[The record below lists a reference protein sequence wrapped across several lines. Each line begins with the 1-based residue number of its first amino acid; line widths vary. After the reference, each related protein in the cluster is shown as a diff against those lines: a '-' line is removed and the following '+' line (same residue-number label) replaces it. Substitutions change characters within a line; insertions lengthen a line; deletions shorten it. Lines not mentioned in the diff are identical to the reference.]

1 MSPLIH
7 RSLIALAIAAV
18 IAAAFWWIGRPKP
31 IAVTVKEIDRGKVES
46 SIANTRAGTV
56 DACQRT
62 KLSTIMGGRIEVLAV
77 NEGDRVQKG
86 QLLMKLW
93 NEDQQAQSTLAMA
106 QVVTARQRVIEACA
120 QAANAERE
128 AQRQGVLREKGF
140 VSGSR
145 EESARTE
152 AQARRASCEAAKA
165 DVAQFEARVSATR
178 VEEGRTVLY
187 APFDGTIAKIV
198 GEVGEYSTPSPP
210 GVQTPPAIDLI
221 DDSCLYITAPMD
233 EVDAPKISA
242 GQPVRISLDALPGK
256 SFPGK
261 VKRIAP
267 YVSVVEKQARTVD
280 IEATFDDP
288 QAPGKLL
295 VGYSADVEVVLAV
308 RNDVVRVPTAA
319 LLEGGRVL
327 LAGSD
332 GKLEERTIK
341 TGLANWE
348 FTEILEGLA
357 AGDKVVTSLE
367 RAGVKAGA
375 DYVVEEK
382 AGSTTATK

>member
-1 MSPLIH
+1 MH
-7 RSLIALAIAAV
+7 RRSLIALVLIALV
-18 IAAAFWWIGRPKP
+18 AAAFWWIGRPKP

-77 NEGDRVQKG
+77 KEGDRVQKG

-93 NEDQQAQSTLAMA
+93 NDDQQAQSTLALA
-106 QVVTARQRVIEACA
+106 QVATARLRVTEACS

-128 AQRQGVLREKGF
+128 ARRQSALREKGF

-145 EESARTE
+145 EETARTE
-152 AQARRASCEAAKA
+152 AQARRASCAAAKA
-165 DVAQFEARVSATR
+165 DVAQFEARVNATR
-178 VEEGRTVLY
+178 VEQGRTVLY
-187 APFDGTIAKIV
+187 APFAGTIAKIV

-210 GVQTPPAIDLI
+210 GVPTPPAIDLI
-221 DDSCLYITAPMD
+221 DDSCLYVTAPMD
-233 EVDAPKISA
+233 EIDAPRISA

-261 VKRIAP
+261 VKRVAP
-267 YVSVVEKQARTVD
+267 YVSAVEKQARTVD

-295 VGYSADVEVVLAV
+295 VGYSADVEVILAV
-308 RNDVVRVPTAA
+308 RNDVVRVPTSA
-319 LLEGGRVL
+319 LLEDSRVL
-327 LAGSD
+327 VAGGD
-332 GKLEERTIK
+332 GKLAERTIK
-341 TGLANWE
+341 AGLANWE
-348 FTEILEGLA
+348 YTEVLDGLA

-367 RAGVKAGA
+367 RVGVKAGVA
-375 DYVVEEK
+375 YTVESK
-382 AGSTTATK
+382 